1 MDKLNSA
8 LSYYNGVKA
17 YSFFLLN
24 QFGDTSFDGSL
35 ILEKNNYNATRIA
48 FISSIL
54 LGAKEDIVEKLPN
67 LEFGSLIYEDDL
79 VKNVKLIATKD
90 NNGYVIDNY
99 RFCSAAEV
107 VAMIRNKFAHGNFE
121 LDLEHSRIIFDF
133 AGTKV
138 KLNIDKLTN
147 FVVIALNNYYERTQN
162 KNYYKI
168 LIESDKVLTDRKKTF
183 SSPAEVKNFILNLK

>member
-35 ILEKNNYNATRIA
+35 ILEKNNYNTAKVA

-54 LGAKEDIVEKLPN
+54 LRAKEDIVEKLPN

-79 VKNVKLIATKD
+79 IKNVKLIATKD
-90 NNGYVIDNY
+90 KDDYVIDNY
-99 RFCSAAEV
+99 KFSSAA
-107 VAMIRNKFAHGNFE
+107 
-121 LDLEHSRIIFDF
+121 
-133 AGTKV
+133 
-138 KLNIDKLTN
+138 
-147 FVVIALNNYYERTQN
+147 
-162 KNYYKI
+162 
-168 LIESDKVLTDRKKTF
+168 
-183 SSPAEVKNFILNLK
+183 